1 MINAHFIQLKVVQEE
16 QTNTCLF
23 LISCDTNRE
32 IEEELLRDS
41 FGHLEAFPYDICRFF
56 PFPMWIDN
64 VTKEQF
70 DVICFPNPQVF
81 LGAFDQS

>member
-1 MINAHFIQLKVVQEE
+1 MKNAHFIQLKVVQEE

-23 LISCDTNRE
+23 LISRDTNRE
-32 IEEELLRDS
+32 IEEELLRELWALRGIS
-41 FGHLEAFPYDICRFF
+41 LSHLQVF
-56 PFPMWIDN
+56 PFPLWIDN

-70 DVICFPNPQVF
+70 EVICFPNPQVF